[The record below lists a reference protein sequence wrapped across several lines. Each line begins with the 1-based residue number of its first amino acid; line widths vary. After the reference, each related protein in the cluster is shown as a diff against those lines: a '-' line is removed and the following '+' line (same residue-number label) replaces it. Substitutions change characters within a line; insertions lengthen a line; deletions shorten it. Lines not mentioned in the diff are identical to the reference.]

1 VREAIALAEK
11 LSDSPNVKRPAPR
24 RPNTDEL
31 LFGFVRPDGG
41 NVRCELRDH
50 GEFGVEAQLLLDDML
65 YIART
70 FQALPDVKVTARTLA
85 IAWAERERQRLE
97 RRAIATE
104 RAAKGL
110 L

>member
-1 VREAIALAEK
+1 VADEPL
-11 LSDSPNVKRPAPR
+11 DSPNVKRPAPL
-24 RPNTDEL
+24 RPSTGEL

-41 NVRCELRDH
+41 HMRCELRDH

-70 FQALPDVKVTARTLA
+70 FQALPGVKVTARTLA
-85 IAWAERERQRLE
+85 IAWAERERQLLE
-97 RRAIATE
+97 RRAMATD

-110 L
+110 I